1 MKLSFQIQGFFLYPD
16 MKEFFSSE
24 NLHSLFP
31 LVPAGCFF
39 ASGGQLIQLDRS
51 RSQTCT
57 MIFFSC
63 PCGTFFASG
72 DQLIQLDRSRSQT
85 CTMIF
90 FSCLCGTFF
99 CLRRP
104 AYSAGPKQVSD
115 LHHDFF
121 SCPCRP
127 FFCLRRPAYSAGP
140 KQVTDLHHNTTSRR
154 QPRLDDE
161 DAVYK
166 EKSPDVP
173 CRHLRSIQ
181 CPSRVCRSV

>member
-24 NLHSLFP
+24 KLHSLFP
-31 LVPAGCFF
+31 LVPAGCFFASGSQLIQLDRSRSQTCIMIFFSCPCGMFF

-63 PCGTFFASG
+63 PCG
-72 DQLIQLDRSRSQT
+72 
-85 CTMIF
+85 M
-90 FSCLCGTFF
+90 FF

-115 LHHDFF
+115 LHHD
-121 SCPCRP
+121 
-127 FFCLRRPAYSAGP
+127 
-140 KQVTDLHHNTTSRR
+140 TTSRR
-154 QPRLDDE
+154 QPRLDGE

-173 CRHLRSIQ
+173 CRHLRSIRF
-181 CPSRVCRSV
+181 PSRVCRSV